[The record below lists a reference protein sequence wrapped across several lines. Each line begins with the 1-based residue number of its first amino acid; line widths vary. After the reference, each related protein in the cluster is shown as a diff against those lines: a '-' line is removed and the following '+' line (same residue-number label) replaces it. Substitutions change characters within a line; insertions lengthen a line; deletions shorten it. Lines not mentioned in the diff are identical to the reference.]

1 MKQPN
6 FYLSI
11 AVTLLV
17 LGSLPLIEKITLGKI
32 SPQQMGFLRG
42 LSQLAIYAGVLYATN
57 GFAELQSAS
66 PKHIAYGLLQGVAIA
81 VMIYFYFSAMKSGQV
96 SLVTTLTATSPM
108 LTYLLAVLILQEPVT
123 LTRGLGIMFVI
134 MGVILL
140 L

>member
-1 MKQPN
+1 MKQPG

-11 AVTLLV
+11 AVTLIIL
-17 LGSLPLIEKITLGKI
+17 STLPLFEKVTLGKI
-32 SPQQMGFLRG
+32 SPQQMAFLRG
-42 LSQLAIYAGVLYATN
+42 LSQVAIYAGVLFATG

-66 PKHIAYGLLQGVAIA
+66 PKYIVYGLLQGVAIA

-108 LTYLLAVLILQEPVT
+108 LTYILAVLLLQEPLT
-123 LTRGLGIMFVI
+123 LTRGIGVAFVI
-134 MGVILL
+134 VGVILL